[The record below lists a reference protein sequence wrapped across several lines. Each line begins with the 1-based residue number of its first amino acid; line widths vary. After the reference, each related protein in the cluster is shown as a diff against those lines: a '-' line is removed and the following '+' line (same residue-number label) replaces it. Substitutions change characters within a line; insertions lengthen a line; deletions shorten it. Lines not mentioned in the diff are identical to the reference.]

1 MTTGRDSWKSASC
14 TRVALTAAPSAHEHA
29 LDRQI
34 VKTHRDCLL
43 QGGECKFPPSN
54 VEPSGGKEGGARH
67 LIGEYG
73 DGGDEYENRRTENE
87 ERAYC
92 AGDR

>member
-1 MTTGRDSWKSASC
+1 M
-14 TRVALTAAPSAHEHA
+14 
-29 LDRQI
+29 
-34 VKTHRDCLL
+34 
-43 QGGECKFPPSN
+43 
-54 VEPSGGKEGGARH
+54 
-67 LIGEYG
+67 IGEYG